1 MITIKNFKKIK
12 EKLAILSTFP
22 DLPFA
27 EDLTGEDY
35 IEIYKIFEKI
45 ENGILTELPCKVGD
59 KVYKVITDFIVEYRV
74 HKIEFH
80 ITEDKQFGYCLFC
93 DNYDLGDFDY
103 FYKKSIGKEVFLTK
117 AAAKQ
122 KLKELKGEQK

>member
-27 EDLTGEDY
+27 KDLTGEDY

-59 KVYKVITDFIVEYRV
+59 KVYRIAGTPKRRVIKEKICSS
-74 HKIEFH
+74 IEFNSFGILIH
-80 ITEDKQFGYCLFC
+80 TYGARDILNDKIFLSK
-93 DNYDLGDFDY
+93 NKAEIRIKEEKWI
-103 FYKKSIGKEVFLTK
+103 KK
-117 AAAKQ
+117 
-122 KLKELKGEQK
+122 